1 MYLYMLS
8 VYIRELSLKGR
19 GKVVDIPRHEVLRY
33 DIFIVLKQIVYF
45 ATDVGRKNKE
55 K

>member
-1 MYLYMLS
+1 MCHESINILQLS
-8 VYIRELSLKGR
+8 PKGEVNSR
-19 GKVVDIPRHEVLRY
+19 GYIPRHEVLRY